1 MSTGIAEELEKFGVA
16 IEHHFGGG
24 VYVKET
30 RIPAG
35 TKLQQH
41 AHRHEHLS
49 WLSSGEVVVSING
62 EDQPAIQ
69 GPCMVKVAAHQV
81 HAVRALTDAT
91 WLCIWS
97 THETDPEKVDEAI
110 L

>member
-1 MSTGIAEELEKFGVA
+1 MSTGIADELAKFGVE

-30 RIPAG
+30 RIPVG
-35 TKLQQH
+35 TQLRQH
-41 AHRHEHLS
+41 AHKHDHLS
-49 WLSSGEVVVSING
+49 WLSSGKVVVSING
-62 EDQPAIQ
+62 EELPAIE
-69 GPCMVKVAAHQV
+69 GPCMLKIAAHQV
-81 HAVRALTDAT
+81 HAVRALTDAI

-97 THETDPEKVDEAI
+97 TDATDPDKVDEAI